1 MAKEELITGLDI
13 GSSKVCAVVAVP
25 GENGSPMVV
34 GWAVGKSEGIR
45 RGIVID
51 MEAVVE
57 SVSKVLLEVQASAG
71 CDIEKVIVS
80 VSGGHIQGM
89 NSRGVIAVSRN
100 GDEIT
105 KRDVDRVVEAA
116 GTMAIPNDREVLH
129 VINQEFTLDD
139 QKGIRDPV
147 GMSGIR
153 LEAEVH
159 LITGSVSC
167 LKNLVNSIKMAG
179 VEVEDLILDSLAD
192 SYSVLEEDDKEMGAA
207 LVDIGGDVSG
217 LALFSGGSL
226 RHSGVLLVGGEHV
239 TNDIAI
245 VQRMSVPEAEK
256 AKIRE
261 GSALFKEKEVVKET
275 GPQANLFS
283 RGEGARYELAS
294 VIQSRMEELFEMVK
308 IEFGKTSH
316 FEAIP
321 AGVVLTGGGSKL
333 GDICDLAEMVFN
345 RPTRVGIPRYIE
357 GMDSKLADPMFS
369 TVIGLVL
376 YGSDRKAGRRYH
388 RKNGSGVLNGVLEWF
403 KVLKSDIV

>member
-1 MAKEELITGLDI
+1 MAKEEVITGLDI
-13 GSSKVCAVVAVP
+13 GSSKVCAVVTVP
-25 GENGSPMVV
+25 GENGDPMVV
-34 GWAVGKSEGIR
+34 GWAAGKSEGIR

-57 SVSKVLLEVQASAG
+57 SVSKVLLELQASAG
-71 CDIEKVIVS
+71 CEIENVIVS

-89 NSRGVIAVSRN
+89 NSRGVVAVSRN

-105 KRDVDRVVEAA
+105 KRDVDKVVEAA

-159 LITGSVSC
+159 LITGSVSS

-192 SYSVLEEDDKEMGAA
+192 SYSVLSEEEREMGTAV
-207 LVDIGGDVSG
+207 VDIGGDVAG
-217 LALFSGGSL
+217 LALFSDGSL
-226 RHSGVLLVGGEHV
+226 RYSGVLLVGGEHV

-245 VQRMSVPEAEK
+245 VKRMSVSEAET

-261 GSALFKEKEVVKET
+261 GRALYKNDEEVGET
-275 GPQANLFS
+275 GPQASLFGG
-283 RGEGARYELAS
+283 GEEARYELAS
-294 VIQSRMEELFEMVK
+294 VIQSRMEELFELVK
-308 IEFGKTSH
+308 IEFGKTPH
-316 FEAIP
+316 FETIP
-321 AGVVLTGGGSKL
+321 AGIVLTGGGSKL
-333 GDICDLAEMVFN
+333 GEICDLAETVFN
-345 RPTRVGIPRYIE
+345 RPTRVGVPRYID
-357 GMDSKLADPMFS
+357 GMSSKLADPMYS
-369 TVIGLVL
+369 TVLGLVL
-376 YGSDRKAGRRYH
+376 YGSDRKVGRKYN
-388 RKNGSGVLNGVLEWF
+388 RKNGSGVLKGVLDWF